1 MLVLTRKSGEVI
13 TIGDDVRVTVIGI
26 EGSQVKIGIDA
37 PKQVKVHR
45 AEILERIRQENAAG
59 IVRQTKEY
67 PAELAH
73 TFQHQQKALPHDPAK

>member
-13 TIGDDVRVTVIGI
+13 TIGDDVRITVIGI

-45 AEILERIRQENAAG
+45 AEILERIKQENEAG
-59 IVRQTKEY
+59 IEHRKKEY
-67 PAELAH
+67 PAELTHA
-73 TFQHQQKALPHDPAK
+73 FQHQQKTLPHDAAK

>member
-13 TIGDDVRVTVIGI
+13 TIGDDVRITVIGI

-37 PKQVKVHR
+37 PKEVKVHR

-59 IVRQTKEY
+59 IEHRKKEY
-67 PAELAH
+67 PAEH
-73 TFQHQQKALPHDPAK
+73 THIFQHPPKTMSHDAVK